1 MQPNFNLSEAQQML
15 ALAYV
20 ADLLG
25 PRKNPDGK
33 GTVTT
38 PPANEKSNPLPN
50 DNGTTYPYPVSPIW
64 PAGWTPAVP
73 VLDPYLFNVWHNSI
87 VQAAPFGL
95 PPILADLSVGANNVI
110 ITYNETLD
118 AYAIAFAGTEN
129 LLGVME
135 DIAMIPVSAGPLN
148 FPLYQSDTTYIVNPS
163 YYNQPGA
170 VPPVVEPSMHFGF
183 RLAVEGYTVKAQT
196 GARNNL
202 VEAIQ
207 SFGKSEI
214 DLYITG
220 HSLGAAMAGVFS
232 AWLQANPIE
241 GITINQ
247 KVYTFAPPKF
257 ANDVLGSNYDNGL
270 TKNGY
275 SFRIVNNL
283 DTVPQIPPTIEWLN
297 DLNNPSMIEALI
309 PKAAPSNSLT
319 ASFTADTLQK
329 IKAIFG
335 DLHLPKLNF
344 NYVAIGNN
352 VPAFG
357 TFPVVYNQDSFP
369 SSFFPNGE
377 ATPTTLT
384 QMQKEWWQHWPPV
397 YYEAL
402 NAGESATSN

>member
-1 MQPNFNLSEAQQML
+1 MQPNFILSEAQQML

-38 PPANEKSNPLPN
+38 PPANDRSNPLPN
-50 DNGTTYPYPVSPIW
+50 DNGSTYPYPVNPIW
-64 PAGWTPAVP
+64 PAGWAPALP
-73 VLDPYLFNVWHNSI
+73 SFFIENAWHASI
-87 VQAAPFGL
+87 FQAAPDGI
-95 PPILADLSVGANNVI
+95 PPILANLSLGSNNVI
-110 ITYNETLD
+110 FTYNESID

-129 LLGVME
+129 LLGVLE

-148 FPLYQSDTTYIVNPS
+148 FPLYQSNTSYIVNPS
-163 YYNQPGA
+163 YYNQQGA
-170 VPPVVEPSMHFGF
+170 VPPVVEPAMHFGF
-183 RLAVEGYTVKAQT
+183 RLAVEGFTVKAQT

-202 VEAIQ
+202 VECFQ
-207 SFGKSEI
+207 RLGKSEI

-257 ANDVLGSNYDNGL
+257 ANDVLGANYDNGL

-275 SFRIVNNL
+275 SFRVVNNL
-283 DTVPQIPPTIEWLN
+283 DTVPQIPPTWEWLN
-297 DLNNPSMIEALI
+297 DLNNPSMIGALI
-309 PKAAPSNSLT
+309 PKT
-319 ASFTADTLQK
+319 AQENGITSSFSADILQK
-329 IKAIFG
+329 IKEIFG
-335 DLHLPKLNF
+335 DIQLPNLNF

-357 TFPVVYNQDSFP
+357 TFPVVYNQDNFP
-369 SSFFPNGE
+369 ASFFPNGE
-377 ATPTTLT
+377 TTPTTLS

-397 YYEAL
+397 YYEAMSQ
-402 NAGESATSN
+402 GQTATAQ